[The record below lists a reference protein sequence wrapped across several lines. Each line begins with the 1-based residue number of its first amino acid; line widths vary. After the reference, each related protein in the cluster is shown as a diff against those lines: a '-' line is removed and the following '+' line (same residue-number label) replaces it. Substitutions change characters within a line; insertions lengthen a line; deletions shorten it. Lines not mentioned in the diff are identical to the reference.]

1 MHPICLPRDSG
12 SFSYNGTTRHVSRTV
27 QTPGRQSRRQ
37 FPDLPRVLPR
47 AFFHAKDHVVDGNHQ
62 DPPHRPVLFRIFFMA
77 TLRRDLL
84 RQAARRVVVEMRRSA
99 MNSRTTILLADSQ
112 VMVRDLL
119 ARWLRSISD
128 FEVVGVVGE
137 AAGLV
142 TEVVRLQP
150 DVLLFEVDMPGLDV
164 VEAARTIQARCP
176 GTRIILL
183 DACRHGRRLQQT
195 LAAVSGYVTH
205 NDPPDA
211 LVRAIRGP
219 ASRHPYYPKGAST
232 SRIVSVHG
240 AASCPVADSGE
251 PGLSQREL
259 EVIRYLATG
268 LSKKEIARFMHIS
281 VNTVNR
287 HTENLMAKLD
297 IHDRVRL
304 TRYAMQEGLLEP
316 QAL

>member
-1 MHPICLPRDSG
+1 M
-12 SFSYNGTTRHVSRTV
+12 
-27 QTPGRQSRRQ
+27 GRI
-37 FPDLPRVLPR
+37 V
-47 AFFHAKDHVVDGNHQ
+47 AGNHR
-62 DPPHRPVLFRIFFMA
+62 DPPHRPVLFRIF
-77 TLRRDLL
+77 LL
-84 RQAARRVVVEMRRSA
+84 EMHRSA
-99 MNSRTTILLADSQ
+99 TNRRTAILLADSQ

-119 ARWLRSISD
+119 ARWLRSIPD

-142 TEVVRLQP
+142 AEAVRLQP
-150 DVLLFEVDMPGLDV
+150 DVVLFEVDMPGLDV

-183 DACRHGRRLQQT
+183 NACRRGRRLQQT
-195 LAAVSGYVTH
+195 LTAVSGYVTH

-211 LVRAIRGP
+211 LVRAIRGA
-219 ASRHPYYPKGAST
+219 ASGQPYYPKGAST
-232 SRIVSVHG
+232 SRVVSVHR
-240 AASCPVADSGE
+240 AASCPEANSGE
-251 PGLSQREL
+251 PSLSQREL

>member
-12 SFSYNGTTRHVSRTV
+12 SFSYNGTTCHVSRTV

-150 DVLLFEVDMPGLDV
+150 DVVLFEVDMPGLDV

-183 DACRHGRRLQQT
+183 NACRHGRRLQQT

-219 ASRHPYYPKGAST
+219 AS
-232 SRIVSVHG
+232 
-240 AASCPVADSGE
+240 CPRANSGE
-251 PGLSQREL
+251 PSLSQREL
-259 EVIRYLATG
+259 EVLRYLATG